1 MQKLRN
7 KPFNFARCAGRRM
20 KEPLEPFNYESRNQD
35 EVTRLNSL
43 PIQVFNTAKFQYNY
57 DNLDVS
63 GNWTLYQYQGMIMIQ
78 RNNKSKILNLY
89 CANHCLLFFSFLK
102 LSHFYLCVHIWLT
115 VEPPSSARA
124 VWNCQWFE
132 KRRASLC
139 CFLVA
144 RIWWKC
150 QRSSLC
156 WKQRTEGE
164 TKMMYYE
171 NENT

>member
-78 RNNKSKILNLY
+78 RNNKSKILDLY
-89 CANHCLLFFSFLK
+89 CANHGLRFFFLSK
-102 LSHFYLCVHIWLT
+102 NKIISTFVFT
-115 VEPPSSARA
+115 
-124 VWNCQWFE
+124 FD
-132 KRRASLC
+132 
-139 CFLVA
+139 
-144 RIWWKC
+144 
-150 QRSSLC
+150 
-156 WKQRTEGE
+156 
-164 TKMMYYE
+164 
-171 NENT
+171 